1 MALGSASAVSE
12 NDENSY
18 EAGEELARAILA
30 KLRLQKRSVGILYAT
45 MAFDFERLL
54 AGLKAHLDIPVVGC
68 TTYSN
73 VTEAGYAEESAVLLV
88 LTSDALE
95 VGCGLGEGLSR
106 DPEVAVAAA
115 CEAAQR
121 QMQGP
126 PRLIITFPDVA
137 LTHSLSADTILQSL
151 GRRFPAALI
160 VGGLPGD
167 GGQYKRTY
175 QFLGTQV
182 YSDSVPV
189 VLLGGDIH
197 PVVAT
202 RSGWVPT
209 ATKGRVT
216 RSQAGSICE
225 IDGRPA
231 IEYLKRYIVDVDDPD
246 ILGSYPLATY
256 DAELARLSEKYSKYA
271 VMRFAFRYDKETGA
285 VHYAVPIPEGTEVSL
300 ARGSRD
306 DAIAGLDEAAR
317 CIVESTGAQD
327 RPLSCVMFFSCAAR
341 KLLLGLQIDREIET
355 LKAHFPRPSRKEG
368 ANDAANPVAITG
380 WYTYGEIGPIDSAD
394 EHLRK
399 VRFHNATIVVC
410 AL

>member
-18 EAGEELARAILA
+18 EAGEELARSILA
-30 KLRLQKRSVGILYAT
+30 KLKLQRRSVGILYAT
-45 MAFDFERLL
+45 MAFDFAKLL
-54 AGLKAHLDIPVVGC
+54 SGLRAHLEIPVVGC

-88 LTSDALE
+88 LTSDSLE
-95 VGCGLGEGLSR
+95 VGVGLGEGLSR
-106 DPEVAVAAA
+106 DAEAAAAAA
-115 CEAAQR
+115 CEAAER

-126 PRLIITFPDVA
+126 PRLILTFPDVA

-151 GRRFPAALI
+151 SRRYPQALI

-167 GGQYKRTY
+167 GGQYERTY

-182 YSDSVPV
+182 YSDSIPV

-197 PVVAT
+197 PIVAT

-216 RSQAGSICE
+216 RSEAGRLCE

-231 IEYLKRYIVDVDDPD
+231 IEYLKRYIADVDDPD
-246 ILGSYPLATY
+246 ILGSYPLAMY
-256 DAELARLSEKYSKYA
+256 DADLSRLSEKYSKYA
-271 VMRFAFRYDKETGA
+271 VMRFAFRYDKESGA
-285 VHYAVPIPEGTEVSL
+285 VHYAVPIPVGTEVSL

-317 CIVESTGAQD
+317 CIAESTRG
-327 RPLSCVMFFSCAAR
+327 REVSCVMFFSCAAR
-341 KLLLGLQIDREIET
+341 KLLLGLQIDREVEA
-355 LKAHFPRPSRKEG
+355 LKAHFSHKKEG
-368 ANDAANPVAITG
+368 ANDVANPVAISG

-399 VRFHNATIVVC
+399 VRFHNATIVLC

>member
-1 MALGSASAVSE
+1 MALRSASAVSE
-12 NDENSY
+12 NEDSY

-30 KLRLQKRSVGILYAT
+30 KLELQRRSIGILYAT
-45 MAFDFERLL
+45 MEFDFEKLL
-54 AGLKAHLDIPVVGC
+54 AGLKTHLDIPVIGC

-73 VTEAGYAEESAVLLV
+73 ITEAGYAEESAVLLV
-88 LTSDALE
+88 LTSDSLE

-106 DPEVAVAAA
+106 DAEAAVAAA

-121 QMQGP
+121 GLQGP

-137 LTHSLSADTILQSL
+137 LTPSLSADTVLQSL
-151 GRRFPAALI
+151 SRRFPETPI
-160 VGGLPGD
+160 VGGLPAD

-175 QFLGTQV
+175 QFFGARV
-182 YSDSVPV
+182 CSDAIPV

-197 PVVAT
+197 PIVAT

-209 ATKGRVT
+209 ATKGHVT
-216 RSQAGSICE
+216 RSQEGHLCE

-231 IEYLKRYIVDVDDPD
+231 IEYLKRYIADVDDPD
-246 ILGSYPLATY
+246 ILGSYPLAVY
-256 DAELARLSEKYSKYA
+256 DPELSQLSEKYSKYA
-271 VMRFAFRYDKETGA
+271 VMRFAFRYDKETGV
-285 VHYAVPIPEGTEVSL
+285 VHYAVPIAEGAEVSL

-317 CIVESTGAQD
+317 SIVGNTQG
-327 RPLSCVMFFSCAAR
+327 RGVSCVMVFSCAAR
-341 KLLLGLQIDREIET
+341 KLLLGLQIDREIEA
-355 LKAHFPRPSRKEG
+355 LKTHFSRREE
-368 ANDAANPVAITG
+368 ASDAADKVAISG

-399 VRFHNATIVVC
+399 VRFHNATVVLC